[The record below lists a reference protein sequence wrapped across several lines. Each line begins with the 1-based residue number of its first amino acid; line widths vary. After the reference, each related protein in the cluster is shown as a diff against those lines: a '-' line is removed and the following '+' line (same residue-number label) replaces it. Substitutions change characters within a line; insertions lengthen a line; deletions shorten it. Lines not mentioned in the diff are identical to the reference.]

1 MASCLDDSTERTLF
15 YYFYLQTCSL
25 GLLFGKGNTLTVF
38 VAVAFMF
45 VAVAFMFVAVA
56 LMFVS
61 MAFVAMLMAL
71 VTMAVFVGMCL
82 MLMHFVIVLML
93 VIRIVLASTRSKK
106 QSCTYTSQ

>member
-45 VAVAFMFVAVA
+45 VAVA

-71 VTMAVFVGMCL
+71 VTMAVFVGMRL